1 MAWPPRFVSG
11 NLLPESAAGATGR
24 LVAILDQSK
33 WLRRQQAAA
42 PSVETAQ
49 KRLVWEASYQSLLSS
64 SCVATRQFLHLSV

>member
-1 MAWPPRFVSG
+1 MAWPQRFVSS

-24 LVAILDQSK
+24 LVAILD
-33 WLRRQQAAA
+33 QAAA